1 MHISGTLAKLTS
13 FTHKVNKLKT
23 KKPNNKQTERKLIS
37 RAGSLQPAA
46 KKLCIPSSIAHEKEI
61 STISHTSNFIGEK
74 ITMRKISRL
83 PAIKERREKNERG
96 NFLAGSH

>member
-23 KKPNNKQTERKLIS
+23 KKPNNKQTKRKLIS
-37 RAGSLQPAA
+37 RAGHGLQPAA

-83 PAIKERREKNERG
+83 PAIKERGKKRKR
-96 NFLAGSH
+96 